1 LSLSHRILIGMGIR
15 ERRERERERRRQQI
29 IVAAKRVFS
38 ANGFQKATMGEIAR
52 EAELSSG
59 TLYIYFK
66 KKEELYASLSL
77 RILRYLLIRL
87 EHIDSEASSI
97 HQIQQLEEAMF
108 DVYAFDSRIVLNI
121 FHLHPKELLDNL
133 SMQLVG
139 EIEGLFNKAM
149 QKIARVFE
157 AGIEAG
163 AISGLSSTTLAEIFW
178 SLFTGAV
185 LWQAG
190 LSPSADRDEETFKR
204 MLGGAFDVFRRG
216 LVQAPAQ

>member
-1 LSLSHRILIGMGIR
+1 MGIR
-15 ERRERERERRRQQI
+15 ERKERERERRRQQI

-52 EAELSSG
+52 EAELSCG

-87 EHIDSEASSI
+87 EYIDSDAPTI
-97 HQIQQLEEAMF
+97 QQIQQLEDVMF
-108 DVYAFDSRIVLNI
+108 DVYAFDSRIVLSI
-121 FHLHPKELLDNL
+121 FHLHPKEVLDNL
-133 SMQLVG
+133 STQLMG
-139 EIEGLFNKAM
+139 ELEGLFNKAM

-157 AGIEAG
+157 AGIKAG
-163 AISGLSSTTLAEIFW
+163 AISGLSPTTLAEVFW

-190 LSPSADRDEETFKR
+190 LDRSEDRNEDTFKQ
-204 MLGGAFDVFRRG
+204 MLGTSFDVFRRG
-216 LVQAPAQ
+216 LMQAPVH